1 VLRKIL
7 YSLVAISLVIIIN
20 QITAGEDANAEDN
33 TSPEV
38 STAVNAADGIVE
50 VRAVSTAV
58 GTEITS
64 ARMTISSVEVHV
76 PDGWLKMK
84 MESGA
89 VDLKQIEGLEQTLAT
104 TSLSQGTYTQIK
116 VNISG
121 LDVSLA
127 NSQPR
132 KAKLST
138 TILSFT
144 QNFQVMNKSTT
155 VLVLNFDVTKSIDYS
170 VKDQIVFKPVVSLLY
185 TRTPG
190 NLELVTSDLPQ
201 GNAGVAYHASL
212 LAIGGQRPYTWSI
225 TLGDL
230 TPGLTL
236 DPVTGVIS
244 GTPANAGN
252 FSFFVRVDDS
262 TNKKTASKNYVMV
275 IAVNSE

>member
-1 VLRKIL
+1 LVRKLL
-7 YSLVAISLVIIIN
+7 YSLLAISLVIVIN
-20 QITAGEDANAEDN
+20 QITGGENATAAGD
-33 TSPEV
+33 TPPLV
-38 STAVNAADGIVE
+38 STGVNAADGIVE

-58 GTEITS
+58 GTDITS
-64 ARMTISSVEVHV
+64 ARLTISSVEVHV
-76 PDGWLKMK
+76 PDGWSKMK
-84 MESGA
+84 MESSA
-89 VDLKQIEGLEQTLAT
+89 VDLKQIEGLEQTVAS
-104 TSLSQGTYTQIK
+104 TSLSQGTYTQIR

-127 NSQPR
+127 NSQSKR
-132 KAKLST
+132 AKLSANM
-138 TILSFT
+138 LSFT
-144 QNFQVMNKSTT
+144 QNFQVMNKNTT

-201 GNAGVAYHASL
+201 GRAGVSYRASL
-212 LAIGGQRPYTWSI
+212 LAIGGERPYAWSI

-236 DPVTGVIS
+236 DPVSGVIS
-244 GTPANAGN
+244 GTPTNAGN

-262 TNKKTASKNYVMV
+262 TNKKTASKNYIIF
-275 IAVNSE
+275 IAGISE